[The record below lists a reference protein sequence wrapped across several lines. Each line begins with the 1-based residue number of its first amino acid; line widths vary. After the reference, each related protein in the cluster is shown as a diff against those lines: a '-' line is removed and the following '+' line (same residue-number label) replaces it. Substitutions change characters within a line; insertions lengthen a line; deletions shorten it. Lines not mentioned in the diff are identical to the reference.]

1 MMNIKLLCL
10 LSIWFACWPDGYQGK
25 YGNVDIP
32 PSHSNSHLKAM
43 EKCKESDK
51 KLDIAFVLDCTG
63 SMDRT
68 NQAVTEKIKF
78 LMDQLKTKT
87 NAEVRKAVITYTDMA
102 VGTTGRFHIL
112 PFDND
117 PQQVITHIKKFCI
130 EFSEKYLGNMPE
142 DVTGA
147 LNKANKLP
155 WEAAN
160 RVIFH
165 ITDAPGHHLKFG
177 TSDFPNGKQGDPQPE
192 EFLKEMNYKS
202 IHYVLGEV
210 KPDAT
215 AKMVEFFK
223 NYTSNELGNQFMIET
238 VNIEDTSEITE
249 KILETSVELINKN
262 CEKKSAL
269 TATMATKLMATTP
282 IIRRPEQYMTRI
294 VRNHVTPG
302 PIVNINDI
310 KINI

>member
-1 MMNIKLLCL
+1 MDINVFVV
-10 LSIWFACWPDGYQGK
+10 LSICIVSWSDCYPS
-25 YGNVDIP
+25 GNIDD
-32 PSHSNSHLKAM
+32 PSNHSNKHLEAM
-43 EKCKESDK
+43 ENCKESDK

-63 SMDRT
+63 SMDGT
-68 NQAVTEKIKF
+68 NQAVTEKIK
-78 LMDQLKTKT
+78 LLIDQLRTKTK
-87 NAEVRKAVITYTDMA
+87 AEVRKAVITYTDMD
-102 VGTTGRFHIL
+102 VGATDRFHIL
-112 PFDND
+112 PFTND
-117 PQQVITHIKKFCI
+117 PQKVITHIKKYCMD
-130 EFSEKYLGNMPE
+130 STRPGKSGQGHLPE

-165 ITDAPGHHLKFG
+165 ITDAPGHHHKFG

-192 EFLKEMNYKS
+192 EVLKEMNDKS

-223 NYTSNELGNQFMIET
+223 SYTSNELGNQFMIET
-238 VNIEDTSEITE
+238 VNMEDTSEITE
-249 KILETSVELINKN
+249 KILKTSVELINKN

-269 TATMATKLMATTP
+269 IKTKATKLVATTP
-282 IIRRPEQYMTRI
+282 TIRRPAQYMTRI
-294 VRNHVTPG
+294 IRNNMKPQ
-302 PIVNINDI
+302 PIINIDDI
-310 KINI
+310 KIKI